1 MSKEGDGMEIGITFT
16 KEELAEM
23 ASKAV
28 EKQVEDTAR
37 MYVLEHM
44 RTYSFREE
52 AKPLFMDAVDEYM
65 PDFLKEHKDEIVR
78 LAAVNLLNAMKF
90 SNKEVLTALL
100 AVGEGRD
107 K

>member
-23 ASKAV
+23 ASKVV
-28 EKQVEDTAR
+28 EKQVEDYAR

-44 RTYSFREE
+44 RTYSFSEE
-52 AKPLFMDAVDEYM
+52 AKPWFMDAVDEYM